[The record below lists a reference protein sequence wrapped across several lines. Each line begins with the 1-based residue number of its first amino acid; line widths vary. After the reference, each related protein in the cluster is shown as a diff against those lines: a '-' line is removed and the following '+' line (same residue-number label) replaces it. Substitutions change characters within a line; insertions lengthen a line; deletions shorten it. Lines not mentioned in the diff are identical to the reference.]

1 MRGDETLAKQ
11 LVQLAETFTPTRT
24 RPFFKMNS
32 RPYLDKLVTSPHVP
46 KQPGQTGYCSRK
58 LIPDLT
64 CTGIHSEFEPK
75 TDPVTT
81 ADGRMTKVFVLNAY
95 RTMRELQR
103 GITKQNAQE
112 EIFRIDHRQYI
123 DKLLVDMEEEK
134 KDKHERRMRHFKR
147 TKDSMGFAGSFES
160 AFGENTSSWAPVS
173 AKGGQIQAGDFN
185 DTRSQN
191 ASPVP
196 GSDQGE
202 TAAVPRSAKNVRI
215 NESPQ
220 EFLSRPTTDGRTWTM
235 QESTKSAY
243 SLRSAGSNNSG
254 IGFPSQPSPS
264 KNQRKHSRMAL
275 FNSLLDT
282 VEPPKSP
289 VKRFGS
295 MSLDSL
301 NNTGSS
307 SQFVAVPFDP
317 ASASMKSRS

>member
-1 MRGDETLAKQ
+1 
-11 LVQLAETFTPTRT
+11 
-24 RPFFKMNS
+24 MNN

-173 AKGGQIQAGDFN
+173 AKADHQVHTTDFN
-185 DTRSQN
+185 NSRSQG
-191 ASPVP
+191 ASPAP
-196 GSDQGE
+196 DNGQGE
-202 TAAVPRSAKNVRI
+202 TAAAPRSAKNVRI

-220 EFLSRPTTDGRTWTM
+220 EFLSRPTTDGPNNWMM

-243 SLRSAGSNNSG
+243 SLRSAGSSNSG
-254 IGFPSQPSPS
+254 IGFPSQPSPA
-264 KNQRKHSRMAL
+264 KGQRKHSRMAL

-295 MSLDSL
+295 ISTDSL

-307 SQFVAVPFDP
+307 QFIAVPFDP
-317 ASASMKSRS
+317 ANASIKLRP